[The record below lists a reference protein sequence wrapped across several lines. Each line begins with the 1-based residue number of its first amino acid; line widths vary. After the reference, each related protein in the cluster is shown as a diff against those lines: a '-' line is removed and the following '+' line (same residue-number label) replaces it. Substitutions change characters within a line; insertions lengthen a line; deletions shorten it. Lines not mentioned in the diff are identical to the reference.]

1 MEQRAVVVDGSGPL
15 AAETVA
21 QLRRWRVRVRAGA
34 LAADAAELEVAG
46 GAPAPALVVLVAEG
60 EVPLWRRAPSAVAP
74 WHRLAVP
81 LLPVT
86 AGAGLLVVGPLVV
99 PGRAPCLP
107 CVGGGPPAA
116 RPGVGVGVGVATPA
130 PAPAPDDAAVLL
142 AAAVTSV
149 TTLGVLAGDTT
160 LTGISTEI
168 GARAVTVVHRV
179 WGSRP
184 GCRCASA
191 TMAG

>member
-1 MEQRAVVVDGSGPL
+1 MGRSEVVVDGAGPL

-21 QLRRWRVRVRAGA
+21 QLRRCGVRVRAGA

-46 GAPAPALVVLVAEG
+46 GAPPPALVVLVADG

-74 WHRLAVP
+74 WHRLGVP
-81 LLPVT
+81 QLPVT
-86 AGAGLLVVGPLVV
+86 AGPGPLVVGPLVV
-99 PGRAPCLP
+99 PGRPPCLA
-107 CVGGGPPAA
+107 CVGGGLPAA
-116 RPGVGVGVGVATPA
+116 RAVAGGPA
-130 PAPAPDDAAVLL
+130 PRPDHAAVLL

-149 TTLGVLAGDTT
+149 TALGVLGGDTT
-160 LTGISTEI
+160 LAAISTEI

-184 GCRCASA
+184 GCPCASA